1 MPMNQHQNILPS
13 NGELLYLDAAI
24 DPKKSLEWEKQLER
38 EISWQR
44 DVVKLFGKTIVTKR
58 KVAWYG
64 DRKFQYT
71 YSGKVKTAMLW
82 SDNLKIIKQKVEEIC
97 GEHFNSCLANF
108 YENGDVGMGWHCD
121 NEKELVKHG
130 TIASLSLGAKRDFI
144 LKHKFNNTKLT
155 CNLENGSL
163 LLMKGEIQD
172 YWLHSL
178 PKRKKISE
186 SRVNLTFRN
195 INT

>member
-1 MPMNQHQNILPS
+1 MDKHPNLLPS
-13 NGELLYLDAAI
+13 DGELIYLGMAI
-24 DPKKSLEWEKQLER
+24 NAKQSYEWKKHLQR
-38 EISWQR
+38 EINWQQ
-44 DVVKLFGKTIVTKR
+44 DVVKLFGKTIVTNR

-64 DRKFQYT
+64 DRTFQYK

-82 SDNLKIIKQKVEEIC
+82 SDTLHLIKQKVEEIC
-97 GEHFNSCLANF
+97 GERFNSCLLNF

-130 TIASLSLGAKRDFI
+130 TIASLSLGAHRDFAF
-144 LKHKFNNTKLT
+144 KHKLNHTKLT
-155 CNLENGSL
+155 YNLENGSL
-163 LLMKGEIQD
+163 LIMKGEIQD

-178 PKRKKISE
+178 PKRKNIPE

-195 INT
+195 VNL